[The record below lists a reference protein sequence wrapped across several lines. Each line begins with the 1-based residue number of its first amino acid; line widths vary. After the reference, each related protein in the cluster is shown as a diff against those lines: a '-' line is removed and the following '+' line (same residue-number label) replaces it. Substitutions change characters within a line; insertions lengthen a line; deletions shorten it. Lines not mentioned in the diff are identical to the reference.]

1 MRILIKENDMANGK
15 PTTREMIARIDE
27 RTENM
32 VKGFDRHLDNHKWL
46 WVLLIAIPA
55 SLYAVSLLI
64 GLVK

>member
-1 MRILIKENDMANGK
+1 MSPNGK
-15 PTTREMIARIDE
+15 VTMRDMVVRIDE

-32 VKGFDRHLDNHKWL
+32 EKGFDRHLDNHKWL